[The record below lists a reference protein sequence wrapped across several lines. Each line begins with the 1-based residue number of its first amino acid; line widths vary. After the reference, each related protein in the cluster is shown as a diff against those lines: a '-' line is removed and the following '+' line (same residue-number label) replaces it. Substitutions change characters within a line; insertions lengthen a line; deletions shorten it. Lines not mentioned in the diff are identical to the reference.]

1 MAEPERTTSFAKSVE
16 GLHKEESAL
25 DRARSLRDQFVHA
38 QEQDN
43 EKQKPREAG
52 RQQGESDKSGSQM
65 VRQDAPVMR
74 PTPSGS
80 MRQTSD
86 RFAANRKL
94 EKEHK
99 KAGTAPKDR
108 MLRNDITAPAPNKP
122 SAPTPVKQDPALEAA
137 KSQAE
142 QKAVGQF
149 HARQAEIDKQ
159 QRPEAS
165 EKLRQAQQLREQ
177 SRAREQPARGL
188 DRER

>member
-16 GLHKEESAL
+16 GLHHEQSAL

-38 QEQDN
+38 QEQNND
-43 EKQKPREAG
+43 KQKPRETV

-65 VRQDAPVMR
+65 VRQDAPALR

-108 MLRNDITAPAPNKP
+108 VLRHDITAPASNKP
-122 SAPTPVKQDPALEAA
+122 SAPTPAKQDPALAPA

-142 QKAVGQF
+142 QKAVEKF

-159 QRPEAS
+159 PRPDTS
-165 EKLRQAQQLREQ
+165 DKLRQAQQLRDQ
-177 SRAREQPARGL
+177 LRARQQPARSM
-188 DRER
+188 DRDR